1 MKSLHIV
8 EVLFLVT
15 FLILIGL
22 IGCDESNDAGELRI
36 VLDVL
41 DRGGVDDRDDDD
53 DHDELMDAVNVLG
66 LAFDNAGDAVRPSP
80 SFDAD
85 ILPILTNRC
94 AFVGCHAAGGQ
105 NGIDLRTYNSLRAGG
120 EDGAIIIAGNARSS
134 DLVEEIVTGRM
145 PPGGPPLDIA

>member
-22 IGCDESNDAGELRI
+22 IGCDGSNDAGELRI

-53 DHDELMDAVNVLG
+53 RDDD
-66 LAFDNAGDAVRPSP
+66 DRDDDDR
-80 SFDAD
+80 
-85 ILPILTNRC
+85 
-94 AFVGCHAAGGQ
+94 
-105 NGIDLRTYNSLRAGG
+105 
-120 EDGAIIIAGNARSS
+120 
-134 DLVEEIVTGRM
+134 
-145 PPGGPPLDIA
+145 